1 MSGLSADSKTPNAP
15 IESIKKIDAIY
26 SRIVNSGFKSS
37 EEAYRVMASYSEN
50 KNALKKADSNP
61 TVTKAQKSMEAFDR
75 YINQTKNRLKT
86 KLSGELSSKMMMAK
100 RWESVANQALK
111 SGSNVPQ
118 NRVMMYKQ
126 MTNVASLKKEAGI
139 YTAIVGKNDA
149 DALNINKKVAY
160 IEQVGVK
167 MGAIDSAVTPRDS
180 YTRSDKETLK
190 SAIEKRWKSLY
201 PKDALLGIR
210 FIDASWFRRTEKRYN
225 NVVGWYDLDV
235 STLEVKVVIK
245 EDNDIAAICPVF
257 LLRDHLKGD
266 ALEID
271 ADSSKNINGMCSKM
285 LIKNYKP

>member
-180 YTRSDKETLK
+180 HTRSDKETLK

-201 PKDALLGIR
+201 PKDTLLGIR

>member
-201 PKDALLGIR
+201 PKDTLLGIR